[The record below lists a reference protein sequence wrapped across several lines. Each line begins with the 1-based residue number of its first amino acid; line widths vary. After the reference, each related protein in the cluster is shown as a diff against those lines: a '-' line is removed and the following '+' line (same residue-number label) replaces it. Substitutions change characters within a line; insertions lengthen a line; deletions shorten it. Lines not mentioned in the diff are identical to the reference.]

1 MSEHARRAKRRPV
14 SGHGQRAAGAAH
26 GSDDLGSRLAHLRPP
41 VAGQSAD
48 VHSADDLGGRLARL
62 RQMYGMSQRELA
74 RLSGMTNGTISLIEK
89 NLTSPQV
96 ASLKKILAVFSMN
109 MAAFF
114 AMELEESD
122 QVFFGKQELIEI
134 GGGGIS
140 LRLVA
145 GQKRSRRLQVVHEHF
160 PPGSD
165 TGKGMLRHEG
175 EEAGVV
181 VRGTLEVTAGRHK
194 RVLGP
199 GDAYHF
205 SSTVPHRF
213 RNIGDEV
220 CEVVSAATPPSF

>member
-1 MSEHARRAKRRPV
+1 MPADRIRNSRPR
-14 SGHGQRAAGAAH
+14 HGSNHIQPAGAP
-26 GSDDLGSRLAHLRPP
+26 SRSVDELGA
-41 VAGQSAD
+41 
-48 VHSADDLGGRLARL
+48 RLARL
-62 RQMYGMSQRELA
+62 RQIYGMSQRELA
-74 RLSGMTNGTISLIEK
+74 RRSGITNGTISLIEK

-109 MAAFF
+109 MATFF

-122 QVFFGKQELIEI
+122 QVFFVRRDLIEI

-140 LRLVA
+140 LKLVA
-145 GQKRSRRLQVVHEHF
+145 GQNRSRKLQVVHEHF

-181 VRGTLEVTAGRHK
+181 VRGKIEVTAGRHK
-194 RVLGP
+194 KVLGP

-220 CEVVSAATPPSF
+220 CEVVSAATPPTF